1 MHSAAPD
8 EMKHIPTSRWEAW
21 CDTFSN
27 GNRGRLIRIELD
39 EELGGEPLVAGAKL
53 VAIDYDP
60 PGKGNA
66 FTISFGPDEAPTR
79 HTINNPV
86 ALRQD
91 QDVNGL
97 VVSIR
102 VEDAEGG
109 VTMVR
114 FD

>member
-21 CDTFSN
+21 CDTFAN

-60 PGKGNA
+60 PAKVMHLPSVLVLMRPPHGIRL
-66 FTISFGPDEAPTR
+66 TTR
-79 HTINNPV
+79 S
-86 ALRQD
+86 R
-91 QDVNGL
+91 
-97 VVSIR
+97 
-102 VEDAEGG
+102 
-109 VTMVR
+109 
-114 FD
+114 